1 MVFGMLDSRGHQ
13 SFEGFLL
20 TDKLLDRACLAR
32 LVVTDN
38 RFANVRQAALQVST
52 DYGIDSV
59 DVQNVANESFGQ
71 VEISPNV
78 HWKGCFRSG
87 LGCGPN
93 PRPVSQ
99 YSRQSRS

>member
-1 MVFGMLDSRGHQ
+1 MVLETLNSRGHQ
-13 SFEGFLL
+13 SFERFLL
-20 TDKLLDRACLAR
+20 PDELLDRACHAWLI
-32 LVVTDN
+32 VTDN
-38 RFANVRQAALQVST
+38 GFANVRQAALQMGA
-52 DYGIDSV
+52 DYGINSV

>member
-1 MVFGMLDSRGHQ
+1 MVLETLNSRGHQ
-13 SFEGFLL
+13 SFERFLL
-20 TDKLLDRACLAR
+20 PDELLDRACMAWLI
-32 LVVTDN
+32 VTEN
-38 RFANVRQAALQVST
+38 GFANVRQAALQVNA

-59 DVQNVANESFGQ
+59 DVQNVANEPFGQ
-71 VEISPNV
+71 VEIFPNV

-87 LGCGPN
+87 LDCGPN